1 MKQTVIFFC
10 VLGLFIQIISC
21 SKSDPKPNPVVPP
34 VAPIDSTV
42 VPKDTTE
49 DVYIVGQ
56 TPTQAGYWKNS
67 RFVPLATRATGR
79 NTYADDMA
87 FSGNDIYVLGT
98 ENDSN
103 GYWKNGQFNF
113 LAKYDSLLA
122 TSIVVSGTDV
132 YCLLS
137 SAFPNRP
144 GSLFKNTSLMS
155 RVPTHNEP
163 FWTSLYSNGSDLY
176 IPGSVSTFPDNAV
189 YWKNGL
195 VVPLPNTSIP
205 GNVYGI
211 ALDGNDVYA
220 VGSESYVLP
229 DSTIGSNL
237 GTYWKNNV
245 PFYLTDST
253 SNGKILFVTAL
264 NSNVC
269 MAGFH
274 IAGNPVQHT
283 GPQTVFVWKN
293 GVTINVT
300 PAGYSDDVW
309 GLAINGSDVYVS
321 VISTPTGTTTEIPR
335 YYKNGVPVNYTAT
348 TQGSGTRI
356 FVRPR

>member
-1 MKQTVIFFC
+1 MKLAALLSI
-10 VLGLFIQIISC
+10 GLCLLVISC
-21 SKSDPKPNPVVPP
+21 SKSDPKPNPAPPP
-34 VAPIDSTV
+34 VIPPDTTV
-42 VPKDTTE
+42 AKKDTTE
-49 DVYIVGQ
+49 DVYVVGA

-67 RFVPLATRATGR
+67 QFIPLATGNNA
-79 NTYADDMA
+79 YAIDMA
-87 FSGNDIYVLGT
+87 FSGNDIYVLGSL
-98 ENDSN
+98 NDSS

-113 LAKYDSLLA
+113 LTKNDTLLP
-122 TSIVVSGTDV
+122 TSIVISGTDV
-132 YCLLS
+132 YSLFS
-137 SAFPNRP
+137 SSFDNLP
-144 GSLFKNTSLMS
+144 GSVFKNTSLMS
-155 RVPTHNEP
+155 QVLTHNEP

-176 IPGSVSTFPDNAV
+176 IPGSVFTFPNNAV

-195 VVPLPNTSIP
+195 VVSLPNTSVP

-220 VGSESYVLP
+220 VGSESYVVP
-229 DSTIGSNL
+229 NSSIGSDM

-253 SNGKILFVTAL
+253 SYGKIIFVTAL
-264 NSNVC
+264 NGNVC

-274 IAGNPVQHT
+274 VTGNPVQHT
-283 GPQTVFVWKN
+283 GPKTVFVWKN
-293 GVTINVT
+293 GITTNVT

-321 VISTPTGTTTEIPR
+321 VISTPTGTNTGIFR
-335 YYKNGVPVNYTAT
+335 YYKNGVPVNYMAT
-348 TQGSGTRI
+348 TQGTGSRI